1 MKTECQS
8 CFTDVIPMEDGL
20 CPSCGQSVA
29 GANSRPLT
37 KVTVR
42 WNDSPAGMCMK
53 CGAPTQQHLR
63 VRKKCRNSNFQPA
76 AGSINQHPLAVLLDF
91 VAGKYHQ
98 AVEVTV
104 PLCSS
109 CRKAGDTEPKYIDFE
124 AKSMTFVGHK
134 AWQAEVLRLR
144 AEAENAKQL

>member
-1 MKTECQS
+1 LVTGEN
-8 CFTDVIPMEDGL
+8 DH
-20 CPSCGQSVA
+20 
-29 GANSRPLT
+29 PLT

-42 WNDSPAGMCMK
+42 WNDPKAEICMK
-53 CGAPTQQHLR
+53 CGTPTKEHLR

-76 AGSINQHPLAVLLDF
+76 AGSVNQHPLAVLLDF

-98 AVEVTV
+98 SVEITV

-109 CRKAGDTEPKYIDFE
+109 CRKVADIEPKYIDFE

-134 AWQAEVLRLR
+134 AWKTEVLRLR
-144 AEAENAKQL
+144 GDRKRE